1 MIAASSPF
9 AFPVILAG
17 YITSLSLILAIGA
30 QNAFILR
37 QGIRRAHV
45 LPLVIACAGSDAF
58 LITLGVFGFEQIEK
72 ILPQILPIAKY
83 GGATF
88 LLAYG
93 GMAFRSAWRGG
104 EWLDPSGTTTQS
116 LSAALTTCLMITW
129 LNPHVYL
136 DTVVLLGSL
145 SAQYDGAR
153 YGFALGATLAS
164 FSFFFALGFGAQY
177 LAPIFASTKAWRIL
191 DILVGVMMWS
201 IALSLLIGSL

>member
-1 MIAASSPF
+1 MIASISPF
-9 AFPVILAG
+9 DYSVVFTG

-45 LPLVIACAGSDAF
+45 LPLILACAGSDAI
-58 LITLGVFGFEQIEK
+58 LITLGVFGFEQIER
-72 ILPQILPIAKY
+72 ILPEILPIAKY
-83 GGATF
+83 GGSAF

-93 GMAFRSAWRGG
+93 AMAFRAAWRGG
-104 EWLDPSGTTTQS
+104 EALDPSGAAKQT
-116 LSAALTTCLMITW
+116 LSNALIACLMITW

-145 SAQYDGAR
+145 SAQYEGGR

-164 FSFFFALGFGAQY
+164 FSFFFALGYGAQY
-177 LAPIFASTKAWRIL
+177 LAPIFAQPKAWRIL
-191 DILVGVMMWS
+191 DVLVGLMMWS
-201 IALSLLIGSL
+201 IALSLLIGV